1 MSKPLAASKKV
12 MQNYLS
18 ELLTDENEAVIDTA
32 VEDKR
37 LEKLLQNVSVEIS
50 VPETITTRKQH
61 FTSESNTSEEVIV
74 DKKQIERVSIKAI
87 EKPLSTRK
95 SAAKVEVVKQKSYRN
110 GNFQAMFF
118 KVAGLTIA
126 VPLIE
131 LGGIHKSEK
140 TNSLMG
146 KPDWFAGVMLY
157 RDEQINVVDTALWVM
172 PEKCDEKLKNSLNY
186 QYIIMLNDSQWGLS
200 AEHLVDTVTL
210 SQDDVKWLDAPSRRP
225 WLAGLVKDR
234 MCALLDVDALIQ
246 LLNDGSGI
254 YPEV

>member
-18 ELLTDENEAVIDTA
+18 ELLTDESEVVTDTI

-37 LEKLLQNVSVEIS
+37 LEQLLQNVSAEVS
-50 VPETITTRKQH
+50 VPETITTIKQQV
-61 FTSESNTSEEVIV
+61 TSKPLVAKKVIV
-74 DKKQIERVSIKAI
+74 DKKQAEKVSIKPVD
-87 EKPLSTRK
+87 KPLSTRK
-95 SAAKVEVVKQKSYRN
+95 SDAKVQAVKLKDYRN

-131 LGGIHKSEK
+131 LGGIHKADK

-146 KPDWFAGVMLY
+146 KPDWFTGVMLY
-157 RDEQINVVDTALWVM
+157 RDDKINVVDTALWVM

-210 SQDDVKWLDAPSRRP
+210 SQDDVKWLDAPSKRP

-254 YPEV
+254 YPEE